1 MISVCFQ
8 GKPFNIT
15 EIQVYAPTTDA
26 EEAKLA
32 GTVKTYHNS
41 RTNTKKD
48 ALFIIAS
55 WNAKVESQVIPR
67 ITGKF
72 GLGVQNETG
81 QRLTELSQ
89 ENMLIMANILFQQPK
104 RQPYTCTVNTKVRL
118 IMFFAAK
125 GEEVL

>member
-1 MISVCFQ
+1 ML
-8 GKPFNIT
+8 K
-15 EIQVYAPTTDA
+15 
-26 EEAKLA
+26 KLKLT
-32 GTVKTYHNS
+32 GTVKTYHNF

-72 GLGVQNETG
+72 GLGVQNEAG

-89 ENMLIMANILFQQPK
+89 ENMLIMTNILFQQPK
-104 RQPYTCTVNTKVRL
+104 RQPYTCTSPSIPKSD
-118 IMFFAAK
+118 
-125 GEEVL
+125 